1 MNTEQLLGLV
11 RRLLQDEQRLT
22 LQQKLAETAQAF
34 ANLASNPQHQPHQTD
49 LATKL
54 KVLEQTLDKLQ
65 ASYSP
70 GFRNRMQA
78 IGALPYFTSAMT
90 ARLRQSMSDNPMSP
104 AVVNQEA
111 QQLLS
116 ERQNY
121 INNLNNLSD
130 GLQALGFELNE
141 LQAGEAEVG
150 FQIPRAIFD
159 NDLEGFSKELH
170 ELRLI
175 IRAFSEAAG
184 NAGEAIELRQ
194 ISTSDPLIFLLLGYH
209 TVKLIGSGAK
219 WCLDQWKTLEDIRNL
234 RASTANLKIPA
245 AQTLAE
251 QYDALINETVEANVR
266 EEAERLAAGSGA
278 DGARQNELAN
288 HLGLALHGMLER
300 IERGMTVEIRF
311 LPPVKPAEGEAT
323 EDSDS
328 AAADFDELKKL
339 QQQLVFPAPS
349 DRPLLKLTKQ
359 PEDAPQKRGKGKGD
373 GPSPVA

>member
-22 LQQKLAETAQAF
+22 LQQKLVETAQAF
-34 ANLASNPQHQPHQTD
+34 ANLASNPQHQPHQTE
-49 LATKL
+49 LANKL
-54 KVLEQTLDKLQ
+54 KLLEQTLEKLQ
-65 ASYSP
+65 AAYSP
-70 GFRNRMQA
+70 GFRNRMEA

-121 INNLNNLSD
+121 VNNLNNLSG
-130 GLQALGFELNE
+130 GLQAFGFELNE
-141 LQAGEAEVG
+141 LEAGEAEVG
-150 FQIPRAIFD
+150 FQIPRVIFD

-234 RASTANLKIPA
+234 RASTANLNIPA
-245 AQTLAE
+245 AQNLAE
-251 QYDALINETVEANVR
+251 QYDVLIRETVETNVR
-266 EEAERLAAGSGA
+266 QEAARLAAESGA
-278 DGARQNELAN
+278 DAIRHNELAT
-288 HLGLALHGMLER
+288 HLEMALHGMLER
-300 IERGMTVEIRF
+300 IERGMTVELRF
-311 LPPVKPAEGEAT
+311 LPPAKPAE
-323 EDSDS
+323 SDS
-328 AAADFDELKKL
+328 TEITEAAAADFDELKKL
-339 QQQLVFPAPS
+339 QQQLVFPAAS
-349 DRPLLKLTKQ
+349 EKPLLILTKQ
-359 PEDAPQKRGKGKGD
+359 PEDRGNEKKRSAKD
-373 GPSPVA
+373 GSGS